1 MFTEEEVCEEQERE
15 YNQLMEEDDQYCHPE
30 SFKWGF
36 EHGLKYALTKLGLYP
51 VSEPPIPGAPYIS
64 VVFCKGHNGWL
75 PFTGYGCD
83 ISPKKTV
90 EFINCINDAADVL
103 NEKEE

>member
-1 MFTEEEVCEEQERE
+1 M
-15 YNQLMEEDDQYCHPE
+15 
-30 SFKWGF
+30 
-36 EHGLKYALTKLGLYP
+36 LKEIIKHFRKPAKF
-51 VSEPPIPGAPYIS
+51 EPPIPDAPYIS

-103 NEKEE
+103 NGKDGEE

>member
-1 MFTEEEVCEEQERE
+1 M
-15 YNQLMEEDDQYCHPE
+15 
-30 SFKWGF
+30 
-36 EHGLKYALTKLGLYP
+36 LKNIIKHFRKQAQF
-51 VSEPPIPGAPYIS
+51 EPPIPDAPYIN

-103 NEKEE
+103 NRKEE

>member
-1 MFTEEEVCEEQERE
+1 MDTKEQTKNMSSEDRKRLAKEIVERFA
-15 YNQLMEEDDQYCHPE
+15 P
-30 SFKWGF
+30 
-36 EHGLKYALTKLGLYP
+36 T
-51 VSEPPIPGAPYIS
+51 EPPIDDSPYIH
-64 VVFCKGHNGWL
+64 VVFCKGSNGWI

-103 NEKEE
+103 NGKEE

>member
-1 MFTEEEVCEEQERE
+1 MDIKEQTKNMSAEDKRSLRRE
-15 YNQLMEEDDQYCHPE
+15 IIEDCIAGQ
-30 SFKWGF
+30 F
-36 EHGLKYALTKLGLYP
+36 EL
-51 VSEPPIPGAPYIS
+51 PIPDAPYIS
-64 VVFCKGHNGWL
+64 VVFCKGCNGWL

-103 NEKEE
+103 NRKEE

>member
-1 MFTEEEVCEEQERE
+1 MVVLSAEGGVIMDIKEQTKNMTSEDKKNLAKEIIEKCVSTESPI
-15 YNQLMEEDDQYCHPE
+15 EDSPHI
-30 SFKWGF
+30 
-36 EHGLKYALTKLGLYP
+36 H
-51 VSEPPIPGAPYIS
+51 
-64 VVFCKGHNGWL
+64 VVFCKGRNGWL

-90 EFINCINDAADVL
+90 EFINRINDAADVL